1 MAFIVIPHH
10 SAAPSDASPAGK
22 SNLVLVLMDN
32 FGYGVIGVY
41 QTGVVTE
48 VKEGDSWVFPRG
60 WKGTAEVIKKVRKVY
75 AMMVPHEAS

>member
-1 MAFIVIPHH
+1 LDLELTEFCYLLEGHWKFT
-10 SAAPSDASPAGK
+10 S
-22 SNLVLVLMDN
+22 
-32 FGYGVIGVY
+32 